1 MWSLKTERGP
11 RGKRS
16 GEQRTEQAVLIRG
29 KTSVPGVTSR
39 RRTTVIVDA
48 VDETSGKRTQQEQTS
63 EQLPT
68 ETPAE
73 GLFS

>member
-1 MWSLKTERGP
+1 MNALGNKGQSRQSL
-11 RGKRS
+11 
-16 GEQRTEQAVLIRG
+16 
-29 KTSVPGVTSR
+29 SVVKLLSQGVTSR
-39 RRTTVIVDA
+39 RRTTVIADA